1 MATVFII
8 LLLIILL
15 SKQLENVAK
24 IPSILTI
31 LILAYLLSQFYP
43 GLINVTPEAFDE
55 LLYLM
60 LPVILMPDI
69 LNLSLEELKRHYKA
83 ILYLAVIA
91 VAANIAIATVLAP
104 LGWLGHTINPFVYI
118 AMFTILMA
126 TDAIT
131 VSSTMTHFVLPEKL
145 KIYAETESIFN
156 DVTALVLFFFI
167 AYPMISGGSLA
178 TLSLSTLLPKILL
191 LSVAIGLIIS
201 YMAYWLLKLIKDP
214 IEQFIIIYLMV
225 VTSFSLA
232 EHFHI
237 AGILAIVATVIGFKY
252 FIGREPPEF
261 DTPIADDN
269 LYERIRMLLKK
280 VPALTRREL
289 REYRKEASFIGVFA
303 NAVIFI
309 VLAHLF
315 NLNLLWDYR
324 YEITLVFLLITLLRW
339 ISIVIFVRLFALPAY
354 WSGALTFSGMKGAL
368 GIIMLHA
375 LPSSLPHL
383 ELIEAVV
390 IGNIILSM
398 FLYTPMLT
406 LHILRHRDAYA
417 NDTLLGAAETT
428 APNITGHIS
437 TILQKEVNSGALTP
451 LFMAPLLEQ
460 EMERCRRY
468 KQDLSLILI
477 DVGSRNPKILKTF
490 GMVVREKIRT
500 TDIFATPAKGRYLI
514 ITPNT
519 SLSGAVMLSEHIDRR
534 LKERLDRSFTASFCV
549 TLFSETDDKELLFEK
564 LEDALMKAKH
574 DRGLKIE
581 SE

>member
-1 MATVFII
+1 MATVFIV
-8 LLLIILL
+8 LLIIILL
-15 SKQLENVAK
+15 SKQLENSVK

-43 GLINVTPEAFDE
+43 GLINVTPDDFDE

-91 VAANIAIATVLAP
+91 VAANIAVATFLAP
-104 LGWLGHTINPFVYI
+104 LGWLGHEIDPFVYI
-118 AMFTILMA
+118 ALFTILMA

-131 VSSTMTHFVLPEKL
+131 VSSAMTHFVLPERL

-156 DVTALVLFFFI
+156 DVTALVFFFFI
-167 AYPMISGGSLA
+167 AYPMISGGTFT

-191 LSVAIGLIIS
+191 LSVAIGVIIS
-201 YMAYWLLKLIKDP
+201 YMAYWLLKLIKEP

-225 VTSFSLA
+225 VTSFSIA

-252 FIGREPPEF
+252 FIGRESSEP
-261 DTPIADDN
+261 DAPIADDN

-289 REYRKEASFIGVFA
+289 REYRKEAAFIGIFA

-315 NLNLLWDYR
+315 DLNLLWDYR
-324 YEITLVFLLITLLRW
+324 YEIGLVFLLITFMRFLTVLL
-339 ISIVIFVRLFALPAY
+339 FVRLFSLPTY
-354 WSGALTFSGMKGAL
+354 WSGALTYSGMKGAL

-375 LPSSLPHL
+375 LPSDLPQL

-406 LHILRHRDAYA
+406 LHIIRHRDAYA
-417 NDTLLGAAETT
+417 NDTLLGSTQSD

-437 TILQKEVNSGALTP
+437 TILQQEAHTGALTP
-451 LFMAPLLEQ
+451 LFMTPLLEQ

-468 KQDLSLILI
+468 KQDLSLILVDI
-477 DVGSRNPKILKTF
+477 GSHDPKILSIF
-490 GMVVREKIRT
+490 GSIVRQKIRT
-500 TDIFATPAKGRYLI
+500 TDIFATPGKGRYLI

-534 LKERLDRSFTASFCV
+534 LRERLGTTVEASFGI

-564 LEDALMKAKH
+564 LEDALMKAKQE
-574 DRGLKIE
+574 RGLKIE